1 MDSAAASTII
11 GAAQFLVG
19 SILIC
24 IGIAVISATILM
36 LNRLFSKWWVP
47 VKLTNYSEMVHDKK
61 IKEPKL

>member
-24 IGIAVISATILM
+24 IAASVIAATVLL
-36 LNRLFSKWWVP
+36 LNRVFSKWWVP
-47 VKLTNYSEMVHDKK
+47 IKLTNYSEMVHDKK
-61 IKEPKL
+61 VKEPKL